1 MITLDLL
8 NIELKAAEE
17 RKRMSEER
25 NYHKDMYGRSAHK
38 SVERTKKLIALR
50 KHKSLDIQEYN
61 LGLVLINDKFV
72 VSLTNNKWRIKN
84 KNKWYLHKEDVDHFV
99 NKYIL
104 GENNETN
111 N

>member
-1 MITLDLL
+1 MIMKPKFTHLKTPLHKYTFKAPKIKQWVESQADGYTLNLFAGET
-8 NIELKAAEE
+8 N
-17 RKRMSEER
+17 
-25 NYHKDMYGRSAHK
+25 
-38 SVERTKKLIALR
+38 
-50 KHKSLDIQEYN
+50 LDIQEYN

-84 KNKWYLHKEDVDHFV
+84 KNKWYLHKEDIDHFV